1 MATPLPEL
9 APGALPLL
17 KPDEFDDPESL
28 LLEEPELE
36 LELEEPELE
45 LSLPPELEEPE
56 LELLLAPELELEAL
70 PSSELELLDL
80 VLTAFAWVLPGSTNA
95 TAPAAA
101 TLATVTPAV
110 MPLTRARPRSRSASA
125 TSTRSR
131 FIFLQCRRAV
141 DFPCRQLLRLL

>member
-36 LELEEPELE
+36 EPELE
-45 LSLPPELEEPE
+45 LSLPPELE
-56 LELLLAPELELEAL
+56 LEAL
-70 PSSELELLDL
+70 LPPEPELLDL
-80 VLTAFAWVLPGSTNA
+80 ALTAFAGVLPGSTNA

-101 TLATVTPAV
+101 TLATVIPAV

-125 TSTRSR
+125 TSTRSC
-131 FIFLQCRRAV
+131 FILLQCRGAV
-141 DFPCRQLLRLL
+141 GFPCRQLLRHL